1 MTFTQQ
7 LEKDIRTI
15 PDFPKPGIL
24 FRDISTLL
32 NDAQAFARLLDYLE
46 SRYKNSEIDYIAGVE
61 SRGFIFGSALASR
74 LGLGFVPIRKEGK
87 LPCATFKESYELEYG
102 CATLEIHKD
111 AFRDQKG
118 AKVLLIDDLL
128 ATGGTAMAACELVS
142 KTGAKVLESCFVI
155 ELTELGGAGKLSNLC
170 DVHSILK
177 L

>member
-24 FRDISTLL
+24 FRDITTLL
-32 NDAQAFARLLDYLE
+32 NDAQAFKRLLDYLE
-46 SRYKNSEIDYIAGVE
+46 ARYKNSDIDFIAGME

-74 LGLGFVPIRKEGK
+74 LERGFVPIRKAGK
-87 LPCATFKESYELEYG
+87 LPCETFSQSYELEYG
-102 CATLEIHKD
+102 SATLEIHKD
-111 AFRDQKG
+111 AFRGQKG

-128 ATGGTAMAACELVS
+128 ATGGTAVAACELVA
-142 KTGAKVLESCFVI
+142 KTGAKVLEACFVI
-155 ELTELGGAGKLSNLC
+155 ELTELGGVSKLSTLC